1 LRIGLAKPTMSAVE
15 PGELIDRQEL
25 TAMLFSIADIR
36 VNVRA
41 IRELLEEELGG
52 EEGLP
57 EDDA

>member
-1 LRIGLAKPTMSAVE
+1 
-15 PGELIDRQEL
+15 
-25 TAMLFSIADIR
+25 MLFSIADIR

>member
-1 LRIGLAKPTMSAVE
+1 ME
-15 PGELIDRQEL
+15 PGELIDRDEL
-25 TAMLFSIADIR
+25 TAMLFSIADLR

-41 IRELLEEELGG
+41 IRELLEEDAGG

>member
-1 LRIGLAKPTMSAVE
+1 LRVGAAKPTMSAVE
-15 PGELIDRQEL
+15 PSELVDRQEL

-36 VNVRA
+36 VNVRV

>member
-1 LRIGLAKPTMSAVE
+1 
-15 PGELIDRQEL
+15 
-25 TAMLFSIADIR
+25 MLVSIADIR